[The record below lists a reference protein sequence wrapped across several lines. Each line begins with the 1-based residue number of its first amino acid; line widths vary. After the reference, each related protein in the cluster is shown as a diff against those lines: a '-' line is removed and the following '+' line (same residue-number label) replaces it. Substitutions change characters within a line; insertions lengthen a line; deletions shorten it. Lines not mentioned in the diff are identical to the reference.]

1 MCTHGLEEIA
11 MATKRISTRFP
22 EDLLEEMDVAAAIE
36 HMDRTELM
44 KQAVKAYLDQ
54 LGEDPDFKEKVV
66 DLYLQDRIPFEKLGL
81 LIGTEDA
88 QAVRASKDLIEQ
100 GEALARKLA

>member
-1 MCTHGLEEIA
+1 MT
-11 MATKRISTRFP
+11 TKRISTRFP
-22 EDLLEEMDVAAAIE
+22 EDLLDEMDVAAAVE

-44 KQAVKAYLDQ
+44 KRAVTDYLDK
-54 LGEDPDFKEKVV
+54 LGEDPNFKEKVV
-66 DLYLQDRIPFEKLGL
+66 DLYLRDRIPYEKLGL

-88 QAVRASKDLIEQ
+88 QAVRASKDLIDQ